1 MNINAP
7 ELLDAGEID
16 FAIGLFLN
24 PQALACAWLP
34 IEDEYICAMRR
45 VILWHIN
52 HLI

>member
-24 PQALACAWLP
+24 PQSACAWLP
-34 IEDEYICAMRR
+34 
-45 VILWHIN
+45 H
-52 HLI
+52 

>member
-7 ELLDAGEID
+7 ELDAGEID

-24 PQALACAWLP
+24 PPERLRVASL